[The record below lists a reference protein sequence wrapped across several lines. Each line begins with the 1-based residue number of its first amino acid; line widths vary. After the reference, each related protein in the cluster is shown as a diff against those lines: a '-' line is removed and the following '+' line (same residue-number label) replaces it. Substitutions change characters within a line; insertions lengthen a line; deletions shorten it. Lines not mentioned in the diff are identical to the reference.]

1 MNDTKD
7 VATIEDYTIAAKAL
21 TKNGLPDRLPIF
33 LKKLAANKPEVV
45 FNLLE
50 DMALN
55 ILEK

>member
-7 VATIEDYTIAAKAL
+7 VATLEDYDIAAKAL
-21 TKNGLPDRLPIF
+21 TKHGLPDRLPIF
-33 LKKLAANKPEVV
+33 LKRLAANKPELV

-50 DMALN
+50 DIALN